1 MNKKIY
7 IMLFLAMGL
16 STIAFCQTTTTLE
29 PVDVKAI
36 NAEHDRMND
45 LMIKSDKVVLPDST
59 IYILKNFAKQKGYRE
74 AAVLKSGMI
83 LKTLYNKD
91 VSKVDK
97 LFASKIILRICESEY
112 STIPVSLVMNIT
124 NQITKTN

>member
-1 MNKKIY
+1 MNKKIC

-16 STIAFCQTTTTLE
+16 SAMAFCQVATTLP

-45 LMIKSDKVVLPDST
+45 LMIRSDKVALPDST
-59 IYILKNFAKQKGYRE
+59 VNILKNFAKQKGYRE
-74 AAVLKSGMI
+74 AAVLKSGTI

-97 LFASKIILRICESEY
+97 LFACKIISRMCESEY
-112 STIPVSLVMNIT
+112 TTIPLSLVMNLT
-124 NQITKTN
+124 SQITKTN